1 MTGGT
6 SMAAADTPIPD
17 PVGAFCAHGW
27 YNMRPVGAGPL
38 AGWTFGVKDLFD
50 VAGLP
55 TGAGSPEWLRT
66 HPRPSRTAPAVQRLL
81 DAGATLLGKT
91 QTDELAWSLNGQNAH
106 YGTPI
111 NAAAPERIP
120 GGSSSGSAAAVAAG
134 LVDFA
139 VGSDTGGSVRLPA
152 SYCGIYGMRP
162 SHGRIPI
169 EGAVPLAPSFDTVG
183 WFAREASRLAAVG
196 RILLADPAPAAAP
209 ARLLIATDLVARL
222 APPVRAALEPA
233 LAGLQRLLGT
243 AQPVILAGDAL
254 PAWREAFRLIQSAE
268 VWSVHGAWVTETAP
282 ALGPGIRDRFLAA
295 SRLAPAEVAA
305 ARRLRLEVRQRLDDL
320 LVPGTVLAVPGA
332 PEIAPLRSAPPEELE
347 RVRAEALALL
357 CPAGHAGLPQI
368 SLPLA
373 RLDGCPLALS
383 VMSARGS
390 DTTLLA
396 LASALAA
403 APA

>member
-134 LVDFA
+134 VSRSRVRSRSRQA
-139 VGSDTGGSVRLPA
+139 STPSAGSR
-152 SYCGIYGMRP
+152 
-162 SHGRIPI
+162 
-169 EGAVPLAPSFDTVG
+169 
-183 WFAREASRLAAVG
+183 
-196 RILLADPAPAAAP
+196 
-209 ARLLIATDLVARL
+209 
-222 APPVRAALEPA
+222 
-233 LAGLQRLLGT
+233 
-243 AQPVILAGDAL
+243 
-254 PAWREAFRLIQSAE
+254 
-268 VWSVHGAWVTETAP
+268 
-282 ALGPGIRDRFLAA
+282 
-295 SRLAPAEVAA
+295 
-305 ARRLRLEVRQRLDDL
+305 ARR
-320 LVPGTVLAVPGA
+320 
-332 PEIAPLRSAPPEELE
+332 
-347 RVRAEALALL
+347 
-357 CPAGHAGLPQI
+357 
-368 SLPLA
+368 
-373 RLDGCPLALS
+373 
-383 VMSARGS
+383 RGS
-390 DTTLLA
+390 RRWGGYCWRTLRRPRLRRGC
-396 LASALAA
+396 
-403 APA
+403 